1 MGPYSNFEDME
12 FNSTF
17 KKKKKKKRL
26 ALSHVISS
34 KTNILW
40 QISNKAKGV
49 VWPWARGPW
58 TA

>member
-26 ALSHVISS
+26 ALSHVIS

-49 VWPWARGPW
+49 V
-58 TA
+58 